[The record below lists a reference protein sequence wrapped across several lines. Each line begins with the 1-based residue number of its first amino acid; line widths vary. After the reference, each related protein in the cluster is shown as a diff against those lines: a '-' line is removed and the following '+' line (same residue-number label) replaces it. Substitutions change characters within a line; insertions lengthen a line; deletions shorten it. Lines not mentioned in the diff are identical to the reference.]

1 MNAVPKHPF
10 NVHTLKTGWKE
21 TIYTAIICNLFL
33 YDLFLFLSVKT
44 MAVNIIMMD
53 LTIFDQSRKND
64 YIQKYRIRKRNS

>member
-1 MNAVPKHPF
+1 MNTVPKHPF
-10 NVHTLKTGWKE
+10 NEHTLKRCWKE

-44 MAVNIIMMD
+44 MAVNIIIVD
-53 LTIFDQSRKND
+53 LTIFVQSRKND